1 MKQYYL
7 SYRPRTECSIS
18 QFFKTNCTQ
27 SIFRTISCGLL
38 AKPLKKFPKS
48 PIQPASLTFNE
59 RQIFKGF
66 ITMCN
71 LEKRLIPA
79 EKRLTPASDVHERL
93 KTNSTAI
100 KIARETTN
108 NYKKKYNSVKHLQRQ
123 QFSFTKI
130 SIKAFRK
137 ILSLKA

>member
-1 MKQYYL
+1 
-7 SYRPRTECSIS
+7 
-18 QFFKTNCTQ
+18 
-27 SIFRTISCGLL
+27 
-38 AKPLKKFPKS
+38 
-48 PIQPASLTFNE
+48 
-59 RQIFKGF
+59 
-66 ITMCN
+66 MCN

-93 KTNSTAI
+93 KTNSTCTAI

>member
-1 MKQYYL
+1 
-7 SYRPRTECSIS
+7 
-18 QFFKTNCTQ
+18 
-27 SIFRTISCGLL
+27 
-38 AKPLKKFPKS
+38 
-48 PIQPASLTFNE
+48 
-59 RQIFKGF
+59 
-66 ITMCN
+66 MCN

-108 NYKKKYNSVKHLQRQ
+108 NYKKKYDSVKHLQRQ